1 MSKIRILAIPSDSH
15 GVGKFRIMDPFT
27 YIGDNFSSEVH
38 VDLVFDVP
46 NQDDY
51 FLNYD
56 IVVLHSFIH
65 KSHHENTVKRIKWL
79 KENGIKV
86 VVDTDDFWKTDHRHP
101 NHETFKK
108 NNLAQKRS
116 ELLRLADYITTTT
129 PIYRDTIKRL
139 LGVNNVEVFPNAIN
153 EEEKQ
158 FQPKPIKSDLV
169 RFGWLGGSSHE
180 HDLSLMADGIS
191 KTHTLYK
198 GKVQFVLCGF
208 DLRGT
213 MRELNRQTGQ
223 VHERPIRPEE
233 TSWSKYESMFTN
245 NNKSLSPEYLTY
257 LKKYNETPFEG
268 EFDQPYVR
276 RWTMDINKYANNYN
290 LFDVSLAPLV
300 KSEFNGNKSQL
311 KVIEAGFHKKALI
324 ASEENPYLIDLISSV
339 EKGGSSNPN
348 GNALLVS
355 SSKNH
360 KQWNQHMKRLITN
373 PNLITDL
380 GEKLYET
387 VKDKYSLSTVSKNRV
402 EFFKSIINKNQ

>member
-1 MSKIRILAIPSDSH
+1 
-15 GVGKFRIMDPFT
+15 
-27 YIGDNFSSEVH
+27 
-38 VDLVFDVP
+38 
-46 NQDDY
+46 
-51 FLNYD
+51 
-56 IVVLHSFIH
+56 
-65 KSHHENTVKRIKWL
+65 
-79 KENGIKV
+79 
-86 VVDTDDFWKTDHRHP
+86 
-101 NHETFKK
+101 
-108 NNLAQKRS
+108 
-116 ELLRLADYITTTT
+116 
-129 PIYRDTIKRL
+129 
-139 LGVNNVEVFPNAIN
+139 
-153 EEEKQ
+153 
-158 FQPKPIKSDLV
+158 
-169 RFGWLGGSSHE
+169 
-180 HDLSLMADGIS
+180 
-191 KTHTLYK
+191 
-198 GKVQFVLCGF
+198 
-208 DLRGT
+208 
-213 MRELNRQTGQ
+213 
-223 VHERPIRPEE
+223 
-233 TSWSKYESMFTN
+233 MFTN

-339 EKGGSSNPN
+339 EKGGSSNQN